1 MVLQTIYCLQGKVV
15 RETPPL
21 ASLTAMAQIQH
32 KEAHTVPAASRKSI
46 PWTHSR
52 VRVLSTSI
60 RPAASPPTLA
70 WTHAP
75 TLSHALVQCARTL
88 RPRCTQPLP
97 PTSGCPLNIAT
108 SPDALTFVHTPA
120 CPQQRHGDGGCDRHV
135 VVIAPPSPALR
146 LTLAFTPPLSAHC
159 RARNSDMAAPSRQRC
174 RCPALT
180 LPGPCLHHLHTIA
193 LATVRYVGP

>member
-97 PTSGCPLNIAT
+97 PTSGCPLTLPPRLMHST
-108 SPDALTFVHTPA
+108 SPPA
-120 CPQQRHGDGGCDRHV
+120 TATWRRRSQLSCHCRCPT
-135 VVIAPPSPALR
+135 LR

-180 LPGPCLHHLHTIA
+180 LPGPCLHHPHTVA